1 MQQLKTLTIKTSN
14 KVKSVHMDTLYKVI
28 ENCYESLQVVEAD
41 CTGANYFCASANIF
55 AQLQCLYANNMHYN
69 EYVSV
74 QSVMDIFADNITYYD
89 ESCLFENVVENS
101 AMQKIKLQDYTYLS
115 N

>member
-1 MQQLKTLTIKTSN
+1 MQQLKTLTTT
-14 KVKSVHMDTLYKVI
+14 VTTTAESVHMDTLYAVI
-28 ENCYESLQVVEAD
+28 ENCYNNLQLIESD

-55 AQLQCLYANNMHYN
+55 AQLQALYANNMHYN

-74 QSVMDIFADNITYYD
+74 QSVMEIFANNITYYD
-89 ESCLFENVVENS
+89 EESLYTSVVENT
-101 AMQKIKLQDYTYLS
+101 AMQAVQLQEFTCLS

>member
-1 MQQLKTLTIKTSN
+1 MQQIKNITKTNTTTEY
-14 KVKSVHMDTLYKVI
+14 SVHLNTLYSVI
-28 ENCYESLQVVEAD
+28 ENCYKHLQVIEAD

-55 AQLQCLYANNMHYN
+55 AQLQVLYANNMHYN

-74 QSVMDIFADNITYYD
+74 QSVMDIFANNITYYD
-89 ESCLFENVVENS
+89 EESLYTSVVENT
-101 AMQKIKLQDYTYLS
+101 AMQAVQLQEFTCLS

>member
-1 MQQLKTLTIKTSN
+1 MQQIKNITKTNTTTEY
-14 KVKSVHMDTLYKVI
+14 SVHLNTLYSVI
-28 ENCYESLQVVEAD
+28 ENCYKHLQVIEAD

-55 AQLQCLYANNMHYN
+55 AQLQALYANSMHYV

-74 QSVMDIFADNITYYD
+74 QSVMDIFANNITYYD
-89 ESCLFENVVENS
+89 EESLYTSVVENT
-101 AMQKIKLQDYTYLS
+101 AMQAVQLQEFTCLS